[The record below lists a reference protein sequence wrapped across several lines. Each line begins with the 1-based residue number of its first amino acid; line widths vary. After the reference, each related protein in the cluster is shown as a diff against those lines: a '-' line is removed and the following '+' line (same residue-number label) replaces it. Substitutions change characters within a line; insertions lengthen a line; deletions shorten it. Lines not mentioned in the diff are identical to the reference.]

1 MALWSLKISM
11 APALWRHAQ
20 TCALFVAQGKKVWF
34 CTWRFSGYEPNR
46 WAIALRWLAAFGMAS
61 TSMMRRRRSET
72 ADERLDRLIQQEMES
87 RRTNQGQEMEL
98 RRLQLESPGVGHGA
112 EVRQGVEDPLPPQ
125 PTGAPEVFGP
135 DATLVPLFDEVMG
148 TGPEANA
155 RGALDPPTDDRA
167 LQPGLPVRME
177 GDQVPRSGLPAGEV
191 QARSAGNDQAL
202 PGPGGLGHEL
212 LELQGGGRG
221 PGDLQSSLLPPGG
234 NPNDLY
240 NLMSGVR
247 PVPGGVAAYTAAG
260 LRTLLDGG
268 LGLGRIAL
276 GGGSSGD
283 QLLLLGAN
291 ARNGRDQH
299 HGQGQRSEG
308 DRRDDHVE
316 EVQSWRDLEVFLT
329 KLQPRWKW
337 KTYAVGCFV
346 MLKPSSKQKWEG
358 WEVLAMRVTPT
369 TRFRQILTPWDL
381 DSRRLVF
388 EPWEIKYHHNLR
400 YLDFLLLAAY

>member
-1 MALWSLKISM
+1 
-11 APALWRHAQ
+11 
-20 TCALFVAQGKKVWF
+20 
-34 CTWRFSGYEPNR
+34 
-46 WAIALRWLAAFGMAS
+46 
-61 TSMMRRRRSET
+61 MMRRRRSET

-87 RRTNQGQEMEL
+87 RRTSQGQEMEL

-148 TGPEANA
+148 TGLEANA
-155 RGALDPPTDDRA
+155 RGALDPPADDRA
-167 LQPGLPVRME
+167 LQPGLPARME

-191 QARSAGNDQAL
+191 QALPAGNDQAL
-202 PGPGGLGHEL
+202 PGLGGLGHEL

-234 NPNDLY
+234 NSNDLY

-268 LGLGRIAL
+268 LGLGRVAL

-283 QLLLLGAN
+283 QLLRLGAN

-299 HGQGQRSEG
+299 PGQGQHSER
-308 DRRDDHVE
+308 DRRDDQVE
-316 EVQSWRDLEVFLT
+316 EVQ
-329 KLQPRWKW
+329 
-337 KTYAVGCFV
+337 
-346 MLKPSSKQKWEG
+346 
-358 WEVLAMRVTPT
+358 
-369 TRFRQILTPWDL
+369 
-381 DSRRLVF
+381 RRLMDAITPDRVAAQDPSMNPF
-388 EPWEIKYHHNLR
+388 WSEGVRREMLIDAYAPPSGSLTRPGSLPDQVAAEVEVENLRRRVLRDAEAQFQTEVRRMRGPGDEGNSYHTVSTDSDPLGFGQQMHGLRALGDQVPPHKLR